1 MHLAGPD
8 VFGPLRR
15 SGGKVSQKMKR
26 IARYL
31 LLAVL
36 LWLLFLVLSMVIPPL
51 VHKTAGP
58 GDWEAEPEMTDA
70 APERVRSI
78 DDNQDALLWRLRL
91 IEAAQEQIILATF
104 DFWDE
109 EGGRDVM
116 GALWNAA
123 ERGVEVQVLV
133 DGLNGGGRPLSSS
146 DLFCQLA
153 AHENVEVRLYNPLNL
168 LTPWKTNYRMHDKYL
183 IADDLAYLLGGRNT
197 DNRFLGRY
205 TDHYNVDRD
214 ILVYETEPGQG
225 QSYRQ
230 LRDYF
235 HRIWSLPCC
244 KVLDQPGE
252 GEDLSRC
259 YEETRARYP
268 QAFADP
274 LTRPEWEAAT
284 LETQGVELWT
294 NPIEPENK
302 KPILWARMMDAMA
315 KAEEVLVQTPYII
328 CSRDMY
334 GDLRSVC
341 DSGTRTDI
349 LINAVEIGSN
359 PFGCTD
365 YLNQKKPLRDTGVSM
380 YEYLGD
386 QALHTKSLVVGD
398 DLTIAGSCNFDMR
411 SVYLDTELMLAIR
424 SPQLNAQIRGQIQE
438 LQEHSRRMAPDGT
451 ITDGPAY
458 QPREQSLGKQISYGL
473 LRAVIL
479 PFRHLL

>member
-1 MHLAGPD
+1 
-8 VFGPLRR
+8 
-15 SGGKVSQKMKR
+15 MKR

-31 LLAVL
+31 LLTFL
-36 LWLLFLVLSMVIPPL
+36 LWLLFLFLSMVIPPIL
-51 VHKTAGP
+51 HKTAGP
-58 GDWEAEPEMTDA
+58 GDWETETEITNA

-91 IEAAQEQIILATF
+91 IEAAQKHIILATF

-109 EGGRDVM
+109 DGGRDVM

-123 ERGVEVQVLV
+123 ERGVEVQILV

-153 AHENVEVRLYNPLNL
+153 AHENVEIRLYNPLNL

-183 IADDLAYLLGGRNT
+183 IVDDLAYLLGGRNT

-205 TDHYNVDRD
+205 TDRYNVDRE
-214 ILVYETEPGQG
+214 ILVYETVPGQG
-225 QSYRQ
+225 QSYLQ
-230 LRDYF
+230 LLDYF
-235 HRIWSLPCC
+235 NRIWSLPCC
-244 KVLDQPGE
+244 KVLDQPSE

-259 YEETRARYP
+259 YEDTKAKYP
-268 QAFADP
+268 QAFAAP
-274 LTRPEWEAAT
+274 LTQTELETVT
-284 LETQGVELWT
+284 LETQGVELWS

-302 KPILWARMMDAMA
+302 KPILWARMVNAMA
-315 KAEEVLVQTPYII
+315 TADEVLVQTPYII

-334 GDLRSVC
+334 RDLQSVC
-341 DSGTRTDI
+341 NGGTRTAI

-380 YEYLGD
+380 YEYLGE
-386 QALHTKSLVVGD
+386 QALHTKALVVGD

-424 SPQLNAQIRGQIQE
+424 SPQLNAQIREQIQE
-438 LQEHSRRMAPDGT
+438 LKDHSRQMAPDGS

-458 QPREQSLGKQISYGL
+458 QPQEQGFGKQLTYGL

>member
-1 MHLAGPD
+1 
-8 VFGPLRR
+8 
-15 SGGKVSQKMKR
+15 MKR
-26 IARYL
+26 LARYL
-31 LLAVL
+31 LFAFL
-36 LWLLFLVLSMVIPPL
+36 LWLLFLVLSMVLPPL

-58 GDWEAEPEMTDA
+58 GDWDEKSGMMDA

-91 IEAAQEQIILATF
+91 IEAAQERVILATF
-104 DFWDE
+104 DFWDGE
-109 EGGRDVM
+109 SGRDMM

-123 ERGVEVQVLV
+123 ERGVEVQILV
-133 DGLNGGGRPLSSS
+133 DGLNGGGKPLSSS
-146 DLFCQLA
+146 GLFCQLA

-197 DNRFLGRY
+197 DDRFLGRY
-205 TDHYNVDRD
+205 TDGYNVDRD

-230 LRDYF
+230 LLDYF
-235 HRIWSLPCC
+235 DRIWSLPCC
-244 KVLDQPGE
+244 KVLDRPGE
-252 GEDLSRC
+252 GEDLSQC

-268 QAFADP
+268 EAFAAP
-274 LTRPEWEAAT
+274 LTQTEWEAAT
-284 LETQGVELWT
+284 LETEGVELWT

-334 GDLRSVC
+334 SDLRSVC
-341 DSGTRTDI
+341 GGGTRTDI

-365 YLNQKKPLRDTGVSM
+365 YLNQKKPLRDTGASM

-386 QALHTKSLVVGD
+386 QALHTKALGGGE
-398 DLTIAGSCNFDMR
+398 DLTLAGSCNFDMR
-411 SVYLDTELMLAIR
+411 SVYLDTELMLAIH
-424 SPQLNAQIRGQIQE
+424 SPQLNAQIRGQIQVLKE
-438 LQEHSRRMAPDGT
+438 QSRRMAPDGS

-458 QPREQSLGKQISYGL
+458 QPREQGLGKQLTYGL
-473 LRAVIL
+473 LRVVTL

>member
-8 VFGPLRR
+8 IFGPLRR

-168 LTPWKTNYRMHDKYL
+168 LAPWKTNYRMHDKYL
-183 IADDLAYLLGGRNT
+183 S
-197 DNRFLGRY
+197 
-205 TDHYNVDRD
+205 
-214 ILVYETEPGQG
+214 PG
-225 QSYRQ
+225 
-230 LRDYF
+230 
-235 HRIWSLPCC
+235 
-244 KVLDQPGE
+244 
-252 GEDLSRC
+252 
-259 YEETRARYP
+259 
-268 QAFADP
+268 
-274 LTRPEWEAAT
+274 RPEH
-284 LETQGVELWT
+284 G
-294 NPIEPENK
+294 
-302 KPILWARMMDAMA
+302 
-315 KAEEVLVQTPYII
+315 
-328 CSRDMY
+328 
-334 GDLRSVC
+334 
-341 DSGTRTDI
+341 
-349 LINAVEIGSN
+349 
-359 PFGCTD
+359 
-365 YLNQKKPLRDTGVSM
+365 
-380 YEYLGD
+380 
-386 QALHTKSLVVGD
+386 
-398 DLTIAGSCNFDMR
+398 
-411 SVYLDTELMLAIR
+411 
-424 SPQLNAQIRGQIQE
+424 
-438 LQEHSRRMAPDGT
+438 
-451 ITDGPAY
+451 
-458 QPREQSLGKQISYGL
+458 
-473 LRAVIL
+473 
-479 PFRHLL
+479 